1 MGEFPGCRIVTDERE
16 IDRQGKRKKMW
27 TGLEEMHGDGMKPDR
42 YGQSWKRCIEMERRW
57 IGMRKEEKEGGQV
70 HRDGRQEARE

>member
-1 MGEFPGCRIVTDERE
+1 
-16 IDRQGKRKKMW
+16 MW
-27 TGLEEMHGDGMKPDR
+27 TELEEMHGDGKKPDR

-57 IGMRKEEKEGGQV
+57 IGMRKEEKEGGQM

>member
-1 MGEFPGCRIVTDERE
+1 MTDERK
-16 IDRQGKRKKMW
+16 IDRQEKRKKKVDRVGRDARRW
-27 TGLEEMHGDGMKPDR
+27 KKPDR